1 MDLRAIGIAASLGSA
16 ASWAIGAI
24 LFQRLGEQIPPL
36 ALTLLKG
43 ALSVVLLALALL
55 LTGYGAIDGRSL
67 LLLVF
72 SGILGIS
79 VGDTFFFAALND
91 LGAHALVVLS
101 TLGEVLT
108 IALAVLFLGERHNVS
123 AWLGIACVV
132 AGITIVLGSK
142 LRGEKSA
149 SGWRGIAFGL
159 MAVLCMS
166 VSTVIAKEGLEGV
179 SALQATFIRMVSGTL
194 GMFVFGTATGQ
205 VGKWISPLRDIH
217 LVSRLFLSVGFITF
231 GGFWLSLVSIQYI
244 DVSIANSLNTTDP
257 IFVLLLAAIFFKEKI
272 TRPAAIGTAMTVAGI
287 VALWHE

>member
-1 MDLRAIGIAASLGSA
+1 
-16 ASWAIGAI
+16 
-24 LFQRLGEQIPPL
+24 
-36 ALTLLKG
+36 
-43 ALSVVLLALALL
+43 
-55 LTGYGAIDGRSL
+55 
-67 LLLVF
+67 
-72 SGILGIS
+72 LGIS